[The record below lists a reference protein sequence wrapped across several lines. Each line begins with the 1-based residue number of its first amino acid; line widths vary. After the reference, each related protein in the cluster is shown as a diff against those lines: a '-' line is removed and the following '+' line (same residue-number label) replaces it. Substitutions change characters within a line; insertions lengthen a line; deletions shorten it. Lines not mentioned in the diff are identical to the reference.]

1 MDYEPIEYEC
11 YESDEDTEYLLDC
24 GHQAPKRL
32 AENTGG
38 REVCRACFAVLRAA
52 QRPDADERAKSLA
65 AVIEYRLRG
74 GVPGS
79 LVSIS
84 QQ

>member
-1 MDYEPIEYEC
+1 MDYEPIEYER
-11 YESDEDTEYLLDC
+11 YESDEDTEHLLDC
-24 GHQAPKRL
+24 GHRAPQRL
-32 AENTGG
+32 TENTAGK
-38 REVCRACFAVLRAA
+38 EVCRACFAVLRAA
-52 QRPDADERAKSLA
+52 QRSGADERAKSLA

-79 LVSIS
+79 LVSVS